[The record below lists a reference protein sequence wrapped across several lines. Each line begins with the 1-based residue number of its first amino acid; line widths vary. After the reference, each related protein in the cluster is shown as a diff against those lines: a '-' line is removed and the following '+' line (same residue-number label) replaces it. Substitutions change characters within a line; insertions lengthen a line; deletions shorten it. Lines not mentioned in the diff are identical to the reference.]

1 MGTVS
6 YVILAFRREKPLET
20 SYDADPKFLP
30 YLLKQTLHASGSAP
44 TALKAL
50 QVVLTQSKV

>member
-1 MGTVS
+1 MS

-20 SYDADPKFLP
+20 SYDTDPKFLP